1 MFEYQCDLS
10 KKKKKKNNVIGIYI
24 YIYSIEEA
32 LSILS
37 FSVRKCSHNILTFI
51 PPEWRNMA
59 IILSSCECKF
69 PENIVY
75 NDLMFE
81 EIIFDPTRIYRVLES
96 TEIFVSFPSRSN
108 RTQ

>member
-1 MFEYQCDLS
+1 
-10 KKKKKKNNVIGIYI
+10 
-24 YIYSIEEA
+24 
-32 LSILS
+32 
-37 FSVRKCSHNILTFI
+37 
-51 PPEWRNMA
+51 MA

-108 RTQ
+108 RTP